1 MDCRV
6 AALLA
11 VTGVARLQAVAKCR
25 HCERSEAI
33 HVFIDCRVA
42 SRLAVTDA

>member
-11 VTGVARLQAVAKCR
+11 VTGLAGVAGVARLACFGITGPATIGL
-25 HCERSEAI
+25 SGALAA
-33 HVFIDCRVA
+33 A
-42 SRLAVTDA
+42 SAGPT